1 MENTSAAKKQLK
13 EALSKAKP
21 GGAQEVL
28 DTIEVTCCRLPHE
41 ERWGFDLNCSSYHI
55 LMHPLKSQV
64 IPSMQPAFSSS
75 LRVDSQLSGKKR
87 QPVGW

>member
-1 MENTSAAKKQLK
+1 MPPIPFSEEAYAQACHACLTSVTEFGLA
-13 EALSKAKP
+13 
-21 GGAQEVL
+21 
-28 DTIEVTCCRLPHE
+28 VTCCRLPHE